1 LLQRQWK
8 IALAVTDNNI
18 IIKMKKYTYI
28 LGPCSIENEDN
39 FLEVAKTLDGYMGG
53 KDWYLKGSFDKANRT
68 SIHSNRGPG
77 LDEGIRIMQSIK
89 EAYPNIK
96 IVTDIHEP
104 SQALPLSDVVDVI
117 QIPAFLCR
125 QTDLLVECAKN
136 FNIINIKKGQ
146 WLSADAMKHA
156 VAKIKEVD
164 PNCEVWVTERGSN
177 FGYDRLIVDFRGVD
191 VMKEFADKVILDCTH
206 STQMAGEGIT
216 GGSRKLAKQYAQAAK
231 IFEYDGVFIETHPD
245 PNNAISD
252 SESQVELDWLVSQI
266 NNI

>member
-1 LLQRQWK
+1 
-8 IALAVTDNNI
+8 
-18 IIKMKKYTYI
+18 MKKYTYI

-206 STQMAGEGIT
+206 STQMASEGIT

>member
-1 LLQRQWK
+1 
-8 IALAVTDNNI
+8 
-18 IIKMKKYTYI
+18 MKKYTYI

-68 SIHSNRGPG
+68 SIHSDRGPG

-104 SQALPLSDVVDVI
+104 NQALPLSDVVDVI

-125 QTDLLVECAKN
+125 QTDLLVACAKN

-216 GGSRKLAKQYAQAAK
+216 RGSRKLAKQYAQAAK

-245 PNNAISD
+245 PSNAISD

-266 NNI
+266 NII

>member
-1 LLQRQWK
+1 
-8 IALAVTDNNI
+8 
-18 IIKMKKYTYI
+18 MKNYTYI

-39 FLEVAKTLDGYMGG
+39 FLTVAKTLDGCMGG
-53 KDWYLKGSFDKANRT
+53 QDWYLKGSFDKANRT
-68 SIHSNRGPG
+68 SIHSDRGPG
-77 LDEGIRIMQSIK
+77 LDEGIKIMQMVK
-89 EAYPNIK
+89 EYYPNVK

-125 QTDLLVECAKN
+125 QTDLLVACAKN

-146 WLSADAMKHA
+146 WLSAESMKHA

-164 PNCEVWVTERGSN
+164 PDCEVWVTERGSN
-177 FGYDRLIVDFRGVD
+177 FGYDRLIIDFRGVD

-245 PNNAISD
+245 PENAISD
-252 SESQVELDWLVSQI
+252 SASQVELDWLVAQI

>member
-1 LLQRQWK
+1 
-8 IALAVTDNNI
+8 
-18 IIKMKKYTYI
+18 MKKYTYI

-68 SIHSNRGPG
+68 SIHSDRGPG
-77 LDEGIRIMQSIK
+77 LDKGIEIMRTIK
-89 EAYPNIK
+89 EHYPDIK

-104 SQALPLSDVVDVI
+104 WQALPLSDVVDVI

-125 QTDLLVECAKN
+125 QTDLLVACAKN

-164 PNCEVWVTERGSN
+164 PSCEVWITERGSN

-252 SESQVELDWLVSQI
+252 SESQVELDWLIS
-266 NNI
+266 NITNI

>member
-1 LLQRQWK
+1 
-8 IALAVTDNNI
+8 
-18 IIKMKKYTYI
+18 MKKYTYI

-68 SIHSNRGPG
+68 SIHSDRGPG

-89 EAYPNIK
+89 EAYPNVK

-104 SQALPLSDVVDVI
+104 NQALPLSDVVDVI

-125 QTDLLVECAKN
+125 QTDLLVACAKN

-216 GGSRKLAKQYAQAAK
+216 RGSRKLAKQYAQAAK

-245 PNNAISD
+245 PSNAISD

-266 NNI
+266 NII

>member
-1 LLQRQWK
+1 
-8 IALAVTDNNI
+8 
-18 IIKMKKYTYI
+18 MGKYTYI

-68 SIHSNRGPG
+68 SIHSDRGPG
-77 LDEGIRIMQSIK
+77 LDEGIKIMQMVK
-89 EAYPNIK
+89 EYYPNVK

-104 SQALPLSDVVDVI
+104 NQALPLSDVVDVI

-164 PNCEVWVTERGSN
+164 PSCEVWVTERGSN
-177 FGYDRLIVDFRGVD
+177 LGYDRLVVDFRGVD

-206 STQMAGEGIT
+206 STQMAGDSIT
-216 GGSRKLAKQYAQAAK
+216 GGNRKLAKQYAQAAK

-245 PNNAISD
+245 PDNAISD

>member
-1 LLQRQWK
+1 
-8 IALAVTDNNI
+8 
-18 IIKMKKYTYI
+18 MKKYTYI

-68 SIHSNRGPG
+68 SIHSDRGPG

-125 QTDLLVECAKN
+125 QTDLLVACAKN

-164 PNCEVWVTERGSN
+164 PNCEVWITERGSN

-216 GGSRKLAKQYAQAAK
+216 RGSRKLAKQYAQAAK

-245 PNNAISD
+245 PSNAISD

-266 NNI
+266 NII

>member
-1 LLQRQWK
+1 ME
-8 IALAVTDNNI
+8 N
-18 IIKMKKYTYI
+18 YTYI

-39 FLEVAKTLDGYMGG
+39 FLEVAKTLNGYMGG

-68 SIHSNRGPG
+68 SIHSDRGPG

-104 SQALPLSDVVDVI
+104 NQALPLSDVVDVI

-125 QTDLLVECAKN
+125 QTDLLVACAKN

-164 PNCEVWVTERGSN
+164 PNCEVWITERGSN

-231 IFEYDGVFIETHPD
+231 IFEYDGVFIEAHPD
-245 PNNAISD
+245 PLNAISD
-252 SESQVELDWLVSQI
+252 SASQVELDWLVSQI

>member
-1 LLQRQWK
+1 
-8 IALAVTDNNI
+8 
-18 IIKMKKYTYI
+18 MEKYTYI
-28 LGPCSIENEDN
+28 LGPCSIENQDN
-39 FLEVAKTLDGYMGG
+39 FLEVAETLDSLMKG

-68 SIHSNRGPG
+68 SIHSDRGPG
-77 LDEGIRIMQSIK
+77 LDEGIRLMRMAKRACSTGLK
-89 EAYPNIK
+89 LT
-96 IVTDIHEP
+96 TDIHEV

-125 QTDLLVECAKN
+125 QTDLLVECAKH
-136 FNIINIKKGQ
+136 FNTINIKKGQ

-156 VAKIKEVD
+156 VNKIKEVD
-164 PNCEVWVTERGSN
+164 PTCEVWITERGSN

-245 PNNAISD
+245 PDNAISD
-252 SESQVELDWLVSQI
+252 SASQVELDWLVSQI

>member
-1 LLQRQWK
+1 
-8 IALAVTDNNI
+8 
-18 IIKMKKYTYI
+18 MKKYTYI

-68 SIHSNRGPG
+68 SIHSDRGPG

-96 IVTDIHEP
+96 IVTDIHEAN
-104 SQALPLSDVVDVI
+104 QALPLSDVVDVI

-245 PNNAISD
+245 PENAISD
-252 SESQVELDWLVSQI
+252 SASQVELDWLVSQI

>member
-1 LLQRQWK
+1 
-8 IALAVTDNNI
+8 
-18 IIKMKKYTYI
+18 MKNYTYI
-28 LGPCSIENEDN
+28 LGPCSIENQEN
-39 FLEVAKTLDGYMGG
+39 FLEVAKTLDGYMGV

-96 IVTDIHEP
+96 IVTDIHKP
-104 SQALPLSDVVDVI
+104 NQALPLSDVVDVI

-125 QTDLLVECAKN
+125 QTDLLVACAKN
-136 FNIINIKKGQ
+136 FNVINIKKGQ
-146 WLSADAMKHA
+146 WLSAESMKHA

-177 FGYDRLIVDFRGVD
+177 FGYDRLIVDFRGID

-245 PNNAISD
+245 PENAISD

>member
-8 IALAVTDNNI
+8 IVLVVMDKK
-18 IIKMKKYTYI
+18 IKMKKYTYI

-39 FLEVAKTLDGYMGG
+39 FLEVAKTLDSCMGG

-68 SIHSNRGPG
+68 SIHSDRGPG

-89 EAYPNIK
+89 EAYPNVK

-104 SQALPLSDVVDVI
+104 NQALPLSDVVDVI

-125 QTDLLVECAKN
+125 QTDLLVACAKN

-191 VMKEFADKVILDCTH
+191 VMKKFADKVILDCTH

-245 PNNAISD
+245 PDNAISD
-252 SESQVELDWLVSQI
+252 SASQVELDWLVAQI

>member
-1 LLQRQWK
+1 ME
-8 IALAVTDNNI
+8 N
-18 IIKMKKYTYI
+18 YTYI

-39 FLEVAKTLDGYMGG
+39 FLEVAKTLNGYMGG

-68 SIHSNRGPG
+68 SIHSDRGPG

-104 SQALPLSDVVDVI
+104 NQALPLSDVVDVI

-125 QTDLLVECAKN
+125 QTDLLVACAKN

-216 GGSRKLAKQYAQAAK
+216 RGSRKLAKQYAQAAK

-245 PNNAISD
+245 PSNAISD

-266 NNI
+266 NII

>member
-1 LLQRQWK
+1 ME
-8 IALAVTDNNI
+8 N
-18 IIKMKKYTYI
+18 YTYI
-28 LGPCSIENEDN
+28 LGPCSIENQDN
-39 FLEVAKTLDGYMGG
+39 FLEVARVLTPLMKG

-68 SIHSNRGPG
+68 SIHSDRGPG
-77 LDEGIRIMQSIK
+77 LDKGIEIMRTIK
-89 EAYPNIK
+89 EHYPDIK

-104 SQALPLSDVVDVI
+104 WQALPLSDVVDVI

-125 QTDLLVECAKN
+125 QTDLLVACAKN

-164 PNCEVWVTERGSN
+164 PSCEVWITERGSN

-252 SESQVELDWLVSQI
+252 SESQVELDWLIS
-266 NNI
+266 NITNI

>member
-1 LLQRQWK
+1 
-8 IALAVTDNNI
+8 
-18 IIKMKKYTYI
+18 MKDYTYI

-68 SIHSNRGPG
+68 SIHSDRGPG

-89 EAYPNIK
+89 EAYPNIR

-125 QTDLLVECAKN
+125 QTDLLVACAKN

-191 VMKEFADKVILDCTH
+191 VMKKFADKVILDCTH
-206 STQMAGEGIT
+206 STQMA
-216 GGSRKLAKQYAQAAK
+216 AK
-231 IFEYDGVFIETHPD
+231 IFEYDGSFIETHPD
-245 PNNAISD
+245 PENAISD

>member
-1 LLQRQWK
+1 
-8 IALAVTDNNI
+8 
-18 IIKMKKYTYI
+18 MKKYTYI

-68 SIHSNRGPG
+68 SIHSDRGLG

-89 EAYPNIK
+89 EAYPNVK

-104 SQALPLSDVVDVI
+104 NQALPLSDVVDVI

-125 QTDLLVECAKN
+125 QTDLLVACAKN

-164 PNCEVWVTERGSN
+164 PNCEVWITERGSN

-216 GGSRKLAKQYAQAAK
+216 RGSRKLAKQYAQAAK

-245 PNNAISD
+245 PSNAISD

-266 NNI
+266 NII

>member
-1 LLQRQWK
+1 
-8 IALAVTDNNI
+8 
-18 IIKMKKYTYI
+18 MKKYTYI

-68 SIHSNRGPG
+68 SIHSDRGPG

-206 STQMAGEGIT
+206 STQMAGVGIT

>member
-1 LLQRQWK
+1 
-8 IALAVTDNNI
+8 
-18 IIKMKKYTYI
+18 MEKYTYI
-28 LGPCSIENEDN
+28 LGPCSIEDEDT
-39 FLEVAKTLDGYMGG
+39 FLTVAKELSPLMEG

-77 LDEGIRIMQSIK
+77 LDEGIRIMLMAK
-89 EAYPNIK
+89 RFYRNVK
-96 IVTDIHEP
+96 IITDIHEA

-125 QTDLLVECAKN
+125 QTDLLVACAKH

-164 PNCEVWVTERGSN
+164 PTCEVWITERGSN

-191 VMKEFADKVILDCTH
+191 VMKEFADKVILDCT
-206 STQMAGEGIT
+206 
-216 GGSRKLAKQYAQAAK
+216 
-231 IFEYDGVFIETHPD
+231 
-245 PNNAISD
+245 
-252 SESQVELDWLVSQI
+252 QVELDWLVSQI